1 MYLNWDC
8 NTKGHASKSLKEG
21 TERTPDGKDIL
32 FVTILWGCVYCDA
45 TSKTRWADIK
55 NTEID
60 HTKCGGPDNCF
71 GCKAKGLQ
79 LATGDASGHIIEAGV
94 TQKKWDKELDFY
106 RDARA
111 QGIQPESTNRKAVEK
126 AIEASEVLNQPY
138 SGETMPKAKDINK
151 DTVAVMKEIGQI

>member
-1 MYLNWDC
+1 MDKC
-8 NTKGHASKSLKEG
+8 ITDGHIGKVVKFKHELVDGDVKES
-21 TERTPDGKDIL
+21 
-32 FVTILWGCVYCDA
+32 VALWGCTRCDA
-45 TSKTRWADIK
+45 TSEEIWEDFGTYNAKK
-55 NTEID
+55 ID
-60 HTKCGGPDNCF
+60 HSNCDDNPCF

-79 LATGDASGHIIEAGV
+79 LATGDASSHIVNAGI

-126 AIEASEVLNQPY
+126 AIEASEVLNKPY
-138 SGETMPKAKDINK
+138 SGETMIKAKDVTK